1 MVKLGLSYDELS
13 SALGMSSIILSDK
26 MVEEKLKNV
35 IFIVKKDSVCICF
48 YNSLTFCRTE
58 VEKVIVEGIE
68 DEKTWIFQVKAADL
82 TKVLSGFSSLYK
94 TKVDSIR
101 FEENKSKIKISIDE
115 VALEEA
121 DSRLNQTSVFN
132 LDNVPLTESVRK
144 DIEMEFPDDPEI
156 VFKGDLDLYVSS
168 LLPLMNSASNLE
180 SKLNFADDYVFV
192 IAAYMSVFFKNKL
205 SEQMKNM
212 TLGYSS
218 VSLIKRLCDTVE
230 GDNILVKKTDKYLCM
245 QAGNTEAFMRH
256 QPVKIK
262 YQQYIKMMSR
272 DNGVVLNRLYFKDV
286 LKRVGMVS
294 TEGKLTIL
302 DDGDITIETPNFN
315 QMIPTEKTRGEVS
328 GVNFKFS
335 INLFERLIVG
345 SDKLVVGS
353 DKIFPEEIFLYIV
366 KAESRYALFFTDK
379 KGAWFS
385 MTQVH

>member
-1 MVKLGLSYDELS
+1 MIKLGLSYDELS

-58 VEKVIVEGIE
+58 VEKVVVEGIE

-230 GDNILVKKTDKYLCM
+230 GNDISVKKTDKYLCM

-345 SDKLVVGS
+345 SDK
-353 DKIFPEEIFLYIV
+353 IFPEEIFLYIV

-379 KGAWFS
+379 TGSWFS

>member
-1 MVKLGLSYDELS
+1 MIKLGLSYDELS

-58 VEKVIVEGIE
+58 VEKVVVEGIE

-180 SKLNFADDYVFV
+180 SKLNFADDYV

-205 SEQMKNM
+205 SDQMKNM

-230 GDNILVKKTDKYLCM
+230 GNDISVKKTDKYLCM

-345 SDKLVVGS
+345 SDK
-353 DKIFPEEIFLYIV
+353 IFPEEIFLYIV

-379 KGAWFS
+379 TGSWFS

>member
-1 MVKLGLSYDELS
+1 MIKLGLSYDELS

-58 VEKVIVEGIE
+58 VEKVVVEGIE

-205 SEQMKNM
+205 SDQMKNM

-230 GDNILVKKTDKYLCM
+230 GNDISVKKTDKYLCM

-345 SDKLVVGS
+345 SDK
-353 DKIFPEEIFLYIV
+353 IFPEEIFLYIV

>member
-1 MVKLGLSYDELS
+1 MIKLGLSYDELS

-58 VEKVIVEGIE
+58 VEKVVVEGIE

-230 GDNILVKKTDKYLCM
+230 GNDISVKKTDKYLCM

-345 SDKLVVGS
+345 SDK
-353 DKIFPEEIFLYIV
+353 IFPEEIFLYIV

>member
-1 MVKLGLSYDELS
+1 
-13 SALGMSSIILSDK
+13 
-26 MVEEKLKNV
+26 
-35 IFIVKKDSVCICF
+35 
-48 YNSLTFCRTE
+48 
-58 VEKVIVEGIE
+58 
-68 DEKTWIFQVKAADL
+68 
-82 TKVLSGFSSLYK
+82 
-94 TKVDSIR
+94 
-101 FEENKSKIKISIDE
+101 
-115 VALEEA
+115 
-121 DSRLNQTSVFN
+121 
-132 LDNVPLTESVRK
+132 
-144 DIEMEFPDDPEI
+144 
-156 VFKGDLDLYVSS
+156 
-168 LLPLMNSASNLE
+168 
-180 SKLNFADDYVFV
+180 
-192 IAAYMSVFFKNKL
+192 
-205 SEQMKNM
+205 
-212 TLGYSS
+212 
-218 VSLIKRLCDTVE
+218 
-230 GDNILVKKTDKYLCM
+230 M

-345 SDKLVVGS
+345 SDK
-353 DKIFPEEIFLYIV
+353 IFPEEIFLYIV